1 MALATASSRDTAGP
15 MSQEN
20 VEIVRHIYEAAS
32 RRDSDAVLA
41 AYDPDVEWDVS
52 RSRMARLVGEGF
64 YRGHDGLRRFF
75 RAYHDAWADMSYRFD
90 ELIDA
95 GDKIVSVDIEQARG
109 QLSGA
114 DVEMTQYGVWT
125 VRDGKVIRAAW
136 FSNREEALEAAGLS
150 E

>member
-1 MALATASSRDTAGP
+1 
-15 MSQEN
+15 MSEEN
-20 VEIVRHIYEAAS
+20 VEIVRRIYGAAAQ
-32 RRDSDAVLA
+32 RDSDAVLA

-52 RSRMARLVGEGF
+52 RSRMARLVGEGS

-75 RAYHDAWADMSYRFD
+75 RAYHDAWADMNYRFD

-95 GDKIVSVDIEQARG
+95 GDKVVSVDIEQARG

-125 VRDGKVIRAAW
+125 IRNGKVVRAAW
-136 FSNREEALEAAGLS
+136 FSDREEALEAAGLS